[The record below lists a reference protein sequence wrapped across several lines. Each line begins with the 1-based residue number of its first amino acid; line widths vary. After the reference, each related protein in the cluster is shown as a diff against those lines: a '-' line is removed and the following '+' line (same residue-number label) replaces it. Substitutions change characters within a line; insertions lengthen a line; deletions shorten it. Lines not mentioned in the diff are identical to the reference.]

1 MSEPI
6 EEYATVQ
13 LSKTTLDHL
22 KGLAEFIEPS
32 MPSPTIDMVIA
43 RMLQNL
49 DFLTDGDNA
58 LIYDLDEDYFD
69 FIPRTDDQFFSHIR
83 KKTAEHEKLK
93 TSKQGKASRKKQEAE
108 GK

>member
-1 MSEPI
+1 MSEQV
-6 EEYATVQ
+6 EEYVIVQ
-13 LSKTTLDHL
+13 ISKVTFDHL

-49 DFLTDGDNA
+49 DFLADGDNA
-58 LIYDLDEDYFD
+58 LIYDFDEEYFD
-69 FIPRTDDQFFSHIR
+69 FILRTDDQFFSHIR

-93 TSKQGKASRKKQEAE
+93 MRKQGKASRKKQEAG